1 MAKVASRC
9 ASNDGGSAPTTNVSS
24 PPRRGASPGPPA
36 ALGAPELAGA
46 LGALG
51 ALAAPA
57 GPAAP
62 AALSGGEAPE
72 LGLGLGW
79 DGAAQAAPSS
89 RSSARQ
95 RPADANRKTG
105 RDLRSDIAVTPNRTP
120 TLAPAAAL
128 LLRPLTAVLA
138 ATRRFRPGIS

>member
-36 ALGAPELAGA
+36 A

-120 TLAPAAAL
+120 TL
-128 LLRPLTAVLA
+128 
-138 ATRRFRPGIS
+138 